1 MVREI
6 GKMKEMGKTSSMRE
20 VGKVGKKQRVSAA
33 LTRGSGRGS
42 TVTTCTNQEGY

>member
-6 GKMKEMGKTSSMRE
+6 GKMKEMGKRDMRE
-20 VGKVGKKQRVSAA
+20 TGKVGKKQRVSAA